1 MPRAFLVTYCG
12 HENASS
18 ELSQSL
24 LRSQQLFSALGELV
38 GFQVVLWDEGLIRQK
53 LDDAEGLIR
62 DYSDDFA
69 QACLDEQIRFNPD
82 WLRAGLFRWKPAI
95 ISHTLYYLMSEGD
108 LLVYLDCNLEKFP
121 CYQSLIKAGP
131 SYFGGLLHHS
141 SVVLFQDR
149 YRRLGRDTKRL
160 ILENYLPEF
169 RDSGR
174 VLPGIW
180 AGCIAFRKDRAG
192 MAFVDQ
198 WLDICTIDNLAPLPD
213 VPRYQRFS
221 EYKWHSQEQSM
232 LAVLHHRLCR
242 DGGVARVRVV
252 VAPARRLMR
261 WSSVSMLYKWIRL
274 KAMTALSCLYASS

>member
-1 MPRAFLVTYCG
+1 MPRTFLITYCG
-12 HENASS
+12 HENASR

-24 LRSQQLFSALGELV
+24 LRSRQLFRELGELA

-53 LDDAEGLIR
+53 LDDAEDLIR

-95 ISHTLYYLMSEGD
+95 ISHALHSLMSEGD

-121 CYQSLIKAGP
+121 CYQSFINAGP
-131 SYFGGLLHHS
+131 NYFGKLLQCS
-141 SVVLFQDR
+141 SVVLYQDR
-149 YRRLGRDTKRL
+149 YRRLSRDTKRL
-160 ILENYLPEF
+160 ILESYLPGF
-169 RDSGR
+169 RDFGR

-180 AGCIAFRKDRAG
+180 AGCIAFRKDEAG
-192 MAFVDQ
+192 MAFVDR
-198 WLDICTIDNLAPLPD
+198 WLDFCTIDNLAPLPD

-232 LAVLHHRLCR
+232 LAVLYHRLRR
-242 DGGVARVRVV
+242 DGGSSRVRLV
-252 VAPARRLMR
+252 VAPSRRLMR
-261 WSSVSMLYKWIRL
+261 WSSLSMLYKWIRIKL
-274 KAMTALSCLYASS
+274 LSISASVLSRL

>member
-1 MPRAFLVTYCG
+1 MPRTFLVTYCG

-24 LRSQQLFSALGELV
+24 LRSRQLYRELGELA
-38 GFQVVLWDEGLIRQK
+38 GFQVVLWDECLIRQK
-53 LDDAEGLIR
+53 FDDAEDLIR

-69 QACLDEQIRFNPD
+69 QACLDEQIRFNAD

-95 ISHTLYYLMSEGD
+95 VSHTLHSFMSEGD

-121 CYQSLIKAGP
+121 CYQSFIKAGP
-131 SYFGGLLHHS
+131 SYFDKLLQRS
-141 SVVLFQDR
+141 SVLLYQDR
-149 YRRLGRDTKRL
+149 YRRLSRDTKRL
-160 ILENYLPEF
+160 ILENYLPEV
-169 RDSGR
+169 RHAGR

-192 MAFVDQ
+192 MAFVNQ

-232 LAVLHHRLCR
+232 LAVLYHRLRR
-242 DGGVARVRVV
+242 DGGVVRVRVV

-274 KAMTALSCLYASS
+274 KAMTALSCLYSSS

>member
-1 MPRAFLVTYCG
+1 M
-12 HENASS
+12 E
-18 ELSQSL
+18 
-24 LRSQQLFSALGELV
+24 LGELA
-38 GFQVVLWDEGLIRQK
+38 GFQVVLWDEDLIRQK

-62 DYSDDFA
+62 NYSGDFA

-82 WLRAGLFRWKPAI
+82 WLKAGLFRWKPAI
-95 ISHTLYYLMSEGD
+95 ISHTLHSLMSEGD

-121 CYQSLIKAGP
+121 CYQGFIKAGP
-131 SYFGGLLHHS
+131 SYFGKLLQRS
-141 SVVLFQDR
+141 SVLLCQDR

-180 AGCIAFRKDRAG
+180 AGCIAFRRDRAG

-232 LAVLHHRLCR
+232 LAVQSHRLRR
-242 DGGVARVRVV
+242 DGGASRVWMV
-252 VAPARRLMR
+252 VAPSRRLMR
-261 WSSVSMLYKWIRL
+261 WSSASMIYKWIRL
-274 KAMTALSCLYASS
+274 KAMTALSCLYAAA

>member
-53 LDDAEGLIR
+53 LDDAEDLIR

-69 QACLDEQIRFNPD
+69 QACLDEQIRFNVD

-95 ISHTLYYLMSEGD
+95 ISYTLQYLMSEGD

-121 CYQSLIKAGP
+121 CYRGFIKAGP
-131 SYFGGLLHHS
+131 SYFGKLLRHS
-141 SVVLFQDR
+141 SVLLCQDR

-180 AGCIAFRKDRAG
+180 AGCIAFRRDRAG

-232 LAVLHHRLCR
+232 LAVLYHRLRR
-242 DGGVARVRVV
+242 DGAASRVWMV
-252 VAPARRLMR
+252 VAPSRRLMR
-261 WSSVSMLYKWIRL
+261 WSSASMIYKWIRL
-274 KAMTALSCLYASS
+274 KAMTALSCLYAAA

>member
-1 MPRAFLVTYCG
+1 MPRTFLITYCG
-12 HENASS
+12 HENASR

-24 LRSQQLFSALGELV
+24 LRSRQLFRELGELA

-53 LDDAEGLIR
+53 LDDAEDLIR

-69 QACLDEQIRFNPD
+69 QACLDEQIRFNVD

-95 ISHTLYYLMSEGD
+95 ISYTLHSLMSEGD

-121 CYQSLIKAGP
+121 CYQGFIKAGP
-131 SYFGGLLHHS
+131 SYFGKLLQRS
-141 SVVLFQDR
+141 SVLLCQDR
-149 YRRLGRDTKRL
+149 YRRLSRDTKRL
-160 ILENYLPEF
+160 ILESYLPKF
-169 RDSGR
+169 RNTGW

-252 VAPARRLMR
+252 FTPARRLMR

-274 KAMTALSCLYASS
+274 KLLSIFARVFSS

>member
-1 MPRAFLVTYCG
+1 MPRTFLVTFCG
-12 HENASS
+12 HENASR

-24 LRSQQLFSALGELV
+24 LRSRQLFMELGELA
-38 GFQVVLWDEGLIRQK
+38 GFQVVLWDEHLIRQK

-62 DYSDDFA
+62 NYSGDFA

-82 WLRAGLFRWKPAI
+82 WLKAGLFRWKPAI
-95 ISHTLYYLMSEGD
+95 ISHTLHSLMSEGD

-121 CYQSLIKAGP
+121 CYQGFIKAGP
-131 SYFGGLLHHS
+131 SYFGKLLQRS
-141 SVVLFQDR
+141 SVLLCQDR

-232 LAVLHHRLCR
+232 LAVLYHRLRR
-242 DGGVARVRVV
+242 DGGASRVWMV
-252 VAPARRLMR
+252 VAPSRRLMR
-261 WSSVSMLYKWIRL
+261 WSSASMIYKWIRL
-274 KAMTALSCLYASS
+274 KAMTALSCLYASA

>member
-1 MPRAFLVTYCG
+1 MPRTFLITYCG
-12 HENASS
+12 HENASR

-24 LRSQQLFSALGELV
+24 LRSRQLFMELGELA

-53 LDDAEGLIR
+53 LDDAEDLIR

-69 QACLDEQIRFNPD
+69 QACLDEQIRFNVD

-95 ISHTLYYLMSEGD
+95 ISYTLHSLMSEGD

-121 CYQSLIKAGP
+121 CYQGFIKAGP
-131 SYFGGLLHHS
+131 SYFGKLLQRS
-141 SVVLFQDR
+141 SVLLCQDR
-149 YRRLGRDTKRL
+149 YRRLSRDTKRL
-160 ILENYLPEF
+160 ILESYLPKF
-169 RDSGR
+169 RNTGR

-192 MAFVDQ
+192 MTFVDQ

-252 VAPARRLMR
+252 FTPARRLMR

-274 KAMTALSCLYASS
+274 KLLSIFARVFSS